1 MSAERNKDFER
12 TEESIKKIDAL
23 SLDELDKVKLL
34 NRVDSKYVIHIK
46 DFPEI
51 LEEIKSDYK
60 VLQIENKRIHQ
71 YESLYFDTED
81 FALYKYHHN
90 DKQDRFKV
98 RYRKYLDTGLCYFEI
113 KYKEKGNRTDKV
125 RAKRVDIDLN
135 LSEADIKMI
144 EHDLI
149 KGEMLQKKVW
159 VYLDRITL
167 ANNNFKE
174 RITLDLNIKFD
185 NYRTQKYFPEL
196 VVCEIKQEK
205 SSYSSSIIKACTKR
219 HYEQTGFSKYST
231 AIAMMED
238 VKNNNFKPNFIKI
251 NKLING

>member
-1 MSAERNKDFER
+1 MSNDLTRS
-12 TEESIKKIDAL
+12 TETINSFD
-23 SLDELDKVKLL
+23 SLTLEELDKVKLL

-46 DFPEI
+46 DFPMI
-51 LEEIKSDYK
+51 LGEIKSDYK
-60 VLQIENKRIHQ
+60 VLEIESKRIHR
-71 YESLYFDTED
+71 YESLYFDTVD
-81 FALYKYHHN
+81 FDLYKYHHN

-98 RYRKYLDTGLCYFEI
+98 RYRKYLDTSLCYFEI
-113 KYKEKGNRTDKV
+113 KYKEKGNRTNKI
-125 RAKRVDIDLN
+125 RAKRIDISTT

-149 KGEMLQKKVW
+149 KGEMLQEKVW
-159 VYLDRITL
+159 VYFDRITI

-174 RITLDLNIKFD
+174 RVTLDLNIRFD
-185 NYRTQKYFPEL
+185 NKKIVKSFPEL

-205 SSYSSSIIKACTKR
+205 SSYTSSVIKACTKR

-231 AIAMMED
+231 AIAMMEA

>member
-1 MSAERNKDFER
+1 MSNDLTRS
-12 TEESIKKIDAL
+12 TETINSFD
-23 SLDELDKVKLL
+23 SLTLEELDKVKLL

-46 DFPEI
+46 DFPMILGEI
-51 LEEIKSDYK
+51 QSDYK
-60 VLQIENKRIHQ
+60 VLEIESKRIHR
-71 YESLYFDTED
+71 YESLYFDTVD
-81 FALYKYHHN
+81 FDLYKYHHN

-113 KYKEKGNRTDKV
+113 KYKEKGNRTNKI
-125 RAKRVDIDLN
+125 RAKRIDISTT

-149 KGEMLQKKVW
+149 KGEMLQEKVW
-159 VYLDRITL
+159 VYFDRITI
-167 ANNNFKE
+167 ANNNFRE
-174 RITLDLNIKFD
+174 RVTLDLNIRFD
-185 NYRTQKYFPEL
+185 NKKTVKSFPEL

-205 SSYSSSIIKACTKR
+205 SSYTSSVIKACTKR

-231 AIAMMED
+231 AIAMMEA

>member
-1 MSAERNKDFER
+1 MSNDLTRS
-12 TEESIKKIDAL
+12 TETINSFD
-23 SLDELDKVKLL
+23 SLTLEELDKVKLL

-46 DFPEI
+46 DFPMILGEI
-51 LEEIKSDYK
+51 QSDYK
-60 VLQIENKRIHQ
+60 VLEIESKRIHR
-71 YESLYFDTED
+71 YESLYFDTVD
-81 FALYKYHHN
+81 FDLYKYHHN

-98 RYRKYLDTGLCYFEI
+98 RYRKYLDTSLCYFEI
-113 KYKEKGNRTDKV
+113 KYKEKGNRTNKI
-125 RAKRVDIDLN
+125 RAKRIDISTT

-149 KGEMLQKKVW
+149 KGEMLQEKVW
-159 VYLDRITL
+159 VYFDRITI

-174 RITLDLNIKFD
+174 RVTLDLNIRFD
-185 NYRTQKYFPEL
+185 NKKIVKSFPEL

-205 SSYSSSIIKACTKR
+205 SSYTSSVIKACTKR

-231 AIAMMED
+231 AIAMMEE

>member
-1 MSAERNKDFER
+1 MSNDLTRS
-12 TEESIKKIDAL
+12 TETINSFD
-23 SLDELDKVKLL
+23 SLTLEELDKVKLL

-46 DFPEI
+46 DFPMI
-51 LEEIKSDYK
+51 LGEIKSDYK
-60 VLQIENKRIHQ
+60 VLEIESKRIHR
-71 YESLYFDTED
+71 YESLYFDTVD
-81 FALYKYHHN
+81 FDLYKYHHN

-113 KYKEKGNRTDKV
+113 KYKEKGNRTNKI
-125 RAKRVDIDLN
+125 RAKRIDISTT

-149 KGEMLQKKVW
+149 KGEMLQEKVW
-159 VYLDRITL
+159 VYFDRITI

-174 RITLDLNIKFD
+174 RVTLDLNIRFD
-185 NYRTQKYFPEL
+185 NKKIVKSFPEL

-205 SSYSSSIIKACTKR
+205 SSYTSSVIKACTKR

-231 AIAMMED
+231 AIAMMEA